1 MSKAPL
7 FCAAALAAG
16 VCVAGDY
23 PFQAAEMT
31 NVSIRAGFWL
41 PRFETNRVVTV
52 RADFRKSEETGRIN
66 NFVAAGNRDGHG
78 FRGIPFD
85 DSDVYKIIEGAAYTL
100 STHPDPELE
109 KYLDDLIGN
118 IAKAQECDGY
128 LYTARTLGFNYGTN
142 EQGKVNYGMMGP
154 TRWSNVGSSHEL
166 YNVGHMYEAAVA
178 YFQVTGKRTLL
189 DVAIRS
195 ADLIDRTFGFGSTQ
209 IKDPPGHEEIELALC
224 RLYRTTGE
232 GRYLALAKTLL
243 DLRGRKDLRRTW
255 GADLQDHRP
264 VLEQTE
270 AIGHA
275 VRAGYL
281 YCGMADVAAL
291 SGDSS
296 YMKAIDAIW
305 QNVVSRKLHLNGG
318 IGAYRHVNYADKSLG
333 GAGEAFGADYDLPNE
348 EAYLETCAAIANALW
363 NQRMF
368 LMHGDA
374 KYVDVMERTIYNG
387 FLSGISLGG
396 DEFFYPNPLASAGD
410 YKRSKWFGCSCCP
423 VNIVRFIP
431 QIAQFAYARRGDA
444 VQLSQETEYPWSG
457 AVRITVNPEA
467 DDARFALNVR
477 IPGWCTGR
485 PVPSDLY
492 VQTEPGSLAD
502 FSVKVNGKAFS
513 FTPEKGYCS
522 ISRAWKKGD
531 VVDVSMN
538 MPVKRIKAHDAVK
551 QDRGRLAVERGPI
564 LYCAEGVDNDERVL
578 DAVVAADAA
587 FSQATCEILGN
598 VYPALFVPATSVRRG
613 LHKTSFEKTTLKL
626 VPYFAWCH
634 RGAGEMQTWF
644 PTAIE
649 YANASRALTVKASH
663 CNFSDTK
670 RAMFDGILPKSSDD
684 KTIPRL
690 TFWDHIGTKEWT
702 ECTFTEV
709 EEVKGVEVY
718 WFDDEP
724 RRAWKSIGSTTSQAA
739 AAGCRHHGECSGAR
753 TERRRG
759 RPSPLT
765 VRWPRTSS
773 A

>member
-1 MSKAPL
+1 MSKMPV
-7 FCAAALAAG
+7 FCVAVLAVGICA
-16 VCVAGDY
+16 AGDY

-31 NVSIRAGFWL
+31 NVAIRAGFWL
-41 PRFETNRVVTV
+41 PRFETNRIVTV
-52 RADFRKSEETGRIN
+52 QTDFRKSEETGRIN

-118 IAKAQECDGY
+118 IAKAQERDGY

-154 TRWSNVGSSHEL
+154 TRWSNVSSSHEL

-195 ADLIDRTFGFGSTQ
+195 ADLIDRTFGLGATQ

-224 RLYRTTGE
+224 KLYRVTGE

-296 YMKAIDAIW
+296 YMKAIDVIW

-333 GAGEAFGADYDLPNE
+333 GAGEAFGDDYDLPNE

-368 LMHGDA
+368 LMHGDS

-396 DEFFYPNPLASAGD
+396 DEFFYPNPLASAGA
-410 YKRSKWFGCSCCP
+410 YERSKWFGCSCCP

-431 QIAQFAYARRGDA
+431 QIAQFAYARRDDA
-444 VQLSQETEYPWSG
+444 AYVNLFVASDAKLPLASGVVRLSQETEYPWSG
-457 AVRITVNPEA
+457 AVRITVKPEA
-467 DDARFALNVR
+467 DGAKFALNVR
-477 IPGWCTGR
+477 VPGWCTGR

-492 VQTEPGSLAD
+492 VQTVPGSLAD

-531 VVDVSMN
+531 VVEVSMN

-551 QDRGRLAVERGPI
+551 QDHGRLAVERGPI

-578 DAVVAADAA
+578 DAVVAADAI
-587 FSQATCEILGN
+587 FSPTTCDILGN
-598 VYPALFVPATSVRRG
+598 AYPALSVPAISVVTKQNSSMLQTERR
-613 LHKTSFEKTTLKL
+613 TLKL
-626 VPYFAWCH
+626 IPYFAWCH

-644 PTAIE
+644 PTAQI
-649 YANASRALTVKASH
+649 
-663 CNFSDTK
+663 
-670 RAMFDGILPKSSDD
+670 PKDYF
-684 KTIPRL
+684 KP
-690 TFWDHIGTKEWT
+690 
-702 ECTFTEV
+702 
-709 EEVKGVEVY
+709 
-718 WFDDEP
+718 
-724 RRAWKSIGSTTSQAA
+724 SIQ
-739 AAGCRHHGECSGAR
+739 
-753 TERRRG
+753 
-759 RPSPLT
+759 
-765 VRWPRTSS
+765 
-773 A
+773 

>member
-16 VCVAGDY
+16 VCAAGDY

-224 RLYRTTGE
+224 KLYRTTGE

-333 GAGEAFGADYDLPNE
+333 GAGEAFGDDYDLPNE

-396 DEFFYPNPLASAGD
+396 DEFFYPNPLASVGD

-444 VQLSQETEYPWSG
+444 AYVNLFVASDATLPLSGGVVQLSQETEYPWSG

-477 IPGWCTGR
+477 VPGWCTGR

-502 FSVKVNGKAFS
+502 FSVKVNGDAFS

-531 VVDVSMN
+531 VVEVSMN

-551 QDRGRLAVERGPI
+551 QDCGRLAVERGPI

-587 FSQATCEILGN
+587 FSPTTNWYCAVAVPSN
-598 VYPALFVPATSVRRG
+598 VA
-613 LHKTSFEKTTLKL
+613 
-626 VPYFAWCH
+626 
-634 RGAGEMQTWF
+634 
-644 PTAIE
+644 
-649 YANASRALTVKASH
+649 
-663 CNFSDTK
+663 
-670 RAMFDGILPKSSDD
+670 
-684 KTIPRL
+684 
-690 TFWDHIGTKEWT
+690 
-702 ECTFTEV
+702 
-709 EEVKGVEVY
+709 
-718 WFDDEP
+718 
-724 RRAWKSIGSTTSQAA
+724 STT
-739 AAGCRHHGECSGAR
+739 
-753 TERRRG
+753 
-759 RPSPLT
+759 PSPSKSQSYS
-765 VRWPRTSS
+765 R
-773 A
+773 